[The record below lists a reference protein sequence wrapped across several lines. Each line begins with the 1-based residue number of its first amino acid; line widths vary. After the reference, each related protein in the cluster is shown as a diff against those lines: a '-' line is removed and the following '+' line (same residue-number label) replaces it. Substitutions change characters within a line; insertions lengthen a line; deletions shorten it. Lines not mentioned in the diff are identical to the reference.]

1 MWGLLIAHVEGRRAA
16 LPKNVVERVIAD
28 MRAREAGGQASDGVP
43 RPPDKGRDHL
53 VDAYQ
58 TALDFA
64 AHLAAEL
71 DGHGAAP
78 DGQIDIRDRNNL
90 RLVRVQ
96 SMLWD
101 NVLKIVQLRTMIE
114 ERTA

>member
-16 LPKNVVERVIAD
+16 LPKAVERVLTD
-28 MRAREAGGQASDGVP
+28 MRDREAAGRGPVQGG
-43 RPPDKGRDHL
+43 DHL

-58 TALDFA
+58 AALDLA
-64 AHLAAEL
+64 AHLTAEL

-78 DGQIDIRDRNNL
+78 DGQFNIHDRNNL

-114 ERTA
+114 ERAS